1 MFIDLVIVSYP
12 VSTRVDL
19 FEAPAFTHLEQGD
32 EVLVQ
37 EVENYAGKRHGI
49 VVDSVTV
56 TKDDDKYNFIL
67 NAMHAEKPLQRVLS
81 KIVYRE
87 IDWKEDEV

>member
-1 MFIDLVIVSYP
+1 MFIDLVIVTYP
-12 VSTRVDL
+12 VTTRRDL
-19 FEAPAFTHLEQGD
+19 FEAPAFTHFEQGD
-32 EVLVQ
+32 EVVVQ
-37 EVENYAGKRHGI
+37 DDENEGKRHGI